1 MYTPI
6 YELGSIPISVCFVW
20 SGISVLYNNK
30 KCSWMGEVLDVKQAL
45 YYRPWCFTFTYKI
58 NFSDNTE
65 DTDLQIQCTLRQI
78 ELMKS
83 LKSSSCFNL
92 IKRSHVH

>member
-1 MYTPI
+1 
-6 YELGSIPISVCFVW
+6 
-20 SGISVLYNNK
+20 
-30 KCSWMGEVLDVKQAL
+30 MGEVLDVKQAL